1 MIAANELRI
10 GNWVNVKVEGK
21 DGLFDGNYQIE
32 EIRKD
37 VILFNN
43 GIHPAYRMLYP
54 IPLTEEIL
62 LKCGFEYILPY
73 DKNDNWEMKLGNYK
87 DSKEDPKLDGK
98 DVLPV
103 FCSSSDLI
111 QEGRGAYVAI
121 CEDSGSYLA
130 NMHVNEI
137 LYLHQLQNLYFALV
151 GKELEVK
158 L

>member
-43 GIHPAYRMLYP
+43 GIHAAYRMLYP
-54 IPLTEEIL
+54 IPLTKEIL
-62 LKCGFEYILPY
+62 LKCNAKFRGIDCGWKYY
-73 DKNDNWEMKLGNYK
+73 DIEDLVISINAKDGRIFFSAFDRDSQGYVNDFDIE
-87 DSKEDPKLDGK
+87 
-98 DVLPV
+98 
-103 FCSSSDLI
+103 LI
-111 QEGRGAYVAI
+111 
-121 CEDSGSYLA
+121 S
-130 NMHVNEI
+130 
-137 LYLHQLQNLYFALV
+137 LYQWQNIYFALK

-158 L
+158 I